1 MKCLIYVAVVV
12 FFAGTVALADVTA
25 PAEEDLPRKERV
37 SQGGITWHF
46 DDPVPVGRFVNG
58 DYYVVGPATITAI
71 DPAPAGGLNGSV
83 KNLAPRPHNRS
94 GFDHRTQSNRY
105 EASLRS
111 ELPITLEPGDSLMSS
126 ISADEDELRSGD
138 RAMTRLLNMR
148 ERHNSRVW
156 SYSMLTCLAAPVP
169 QDTFRPGY
177 ADRRHRLYS
186 ASDLQTWRLHNLG
199 HVEPTPDIDAWAEAF
214 RQPWLDIVFFHFDSA
229 VAYQPHYARENARSE
244 AFATLLLH
252 LDFPAERKQ
261 PLLINFVQHGI
272 DLWSIVR
279 DGEHRGWHANGGHG
293 SGRKWAIVFAGLM
306 LGDEEMASPCITNP
320 DLRFGQDMQTLYDEA
335 WTGADVVYAGHRG
348 VWQGEPVADNRAQQ
362 PYEHLHPSEWKTET
376 FHYPWLD
383 EPTTHYVGER
393 YRRSINSKA
402 WVGMALAG
410 RIMRAEQAYAHDAF
424 FDYVDRWM
432 TEDDEPLREEIMRS
446 IDTESTTQDFREP
459 QFHAGQSIDD
469 FIDAMWDAYR
479 DNLPP
484 HPESP
489 TQD

>member
-1 MKCLIYVAVVV
+1 MQHLLIACLTLTMLAAVAR
-12 FFAGTVALADVTA
+12 ADTPALDA
-25 PAEEDLPRKERV
+25 LPLKDAVE
-37 SQGGITWHF
+37 QGGIIWHF
-46 DDPVPVGRFVNG
+46 DEPARVGQFVNG
-58 DYYVVGPATITAI
+58 DYYVVGPVTVTAI
-71 DPAPAGGLNGSV
+71 DPAPRDGLNGAV
-83 KNLAPRPHNRS
+83 KNLSPQPHNRS

-126 ISADEDELRSGD
+126 ISADEDMLRSGE

-148 ERHNSRVW
+148 ERHASRVW
-156 SYSMLTCLAAPVP
+156 SYAMLTCLAEPVP
-169 QDTFRPGY
+169 ADTFRPGY
-177 ADRRHRLYS
+177 ADRQHRLYR
-186 ASDLQTWRLHNLG
+186 ASDLQTWRLHNLA
-199 HVEPTPDIDAWAEAF
+199 HVEPTPDIDAWADAF

-229 VAYQPHYARENARSE
+229 VAYQPHYARENARAE
-244 AFATLLLH
+244 AFATLLLN
-252 LDFPAERKQ
+252 LDFPEEKKR

-306 LGDEEMASPCITNP
+306 LGNEAMASPSVTNP
-320 DLRFGQDMQTLYDEA
+320 EIRFGQDMQTMYDKA

-348 VWQGEPVADNRAQQ
+348 VWQGEPVADNPAQQ
-362 PYEHLHPSEWKTET
+362 PYEHLHPSQWHTET
-376 FHYPWLD
+376 YHYHWLD

-410 RIMRAEQAYAHDAF
+410 RIMRAEEAYAHDAF

-432 TEDDEPLREEIMRS
+432 TEDDEPLRDAIMQA
-446 IDTESTTQDFREP
+446 IDTDATAHDYRDRQY
-459 QFHAGQSIDD
+459 HAGQAHDP
-469 FIDAMWDAYR
+469 FIEAMWHAYR
-479 DNLPP
+479 DNLPA
-484 HPESP
+484 HPQRDGDAHE
-489 TQD
+489 